1 MNERN
6 NRLSGGTL
14 AGIVCAA
21 VAAGALI
28 CAAIWFTRKYWRR
41 KCCSSRTDV
50 SHLAEQKHAS
60 DESSPPS
67 SSGEKA
73 LVEAEGSTPRRS
85 HTPFSPDHF
94 SRHPELDSREVGANV
109 PSNVHNGL
117 GIGGMSSRRYA
128 PTNPDPSPTSVTD
141 HAPQLPEHSSEPT
154 LDYHSPVSPPHSGSA
169 TPPACANGP
178 VSPMT
183 PATKTFV
190 PYTPSNYGVE
200 PPSSVPRT
208 IRQVP
213 PSMPQEYSAVSLGSV
228 ANIYR
233 GSSMPNIYRG
243 LSKSGG
249 GEAPWAYLSAEDA
262 RRGGWRNEEGGA

>member
-1 MNERN
+1 
-6 NRLSGGTL
+6 
-14 AGIVCAA
+14 
-21 VAAGALI
+21 
-28 CAAIWFTRKYWRR
+28 
-41 KCCSSRTDV
+41 
-50 SHLAEQKHAS
+50 
-60 DESSPPS
+60 
-67 SSGEKA
+67 
-73 LVEAEGSTPRRS
+73 
-85 HTPFSPDHF
+85 
-94 SRHPELDSREVGANV
+94 
-109 PSNVHNGL
+109 
-117 GIGGMSSRRYA
+117 
-128 PTNPDPSPTSVTD
+128 
-141 HAPQLPEHSSEPT
+141 
-154 LDYHSPVSPPHSGSA
+154 
-169 TPPACANGP
+169 
-178 VSPMT
+178 MT

-249 GEAPWAYLSAEDA
+249 GEALWAYLSAEDA